1 MSDPETLKVYAA
13 QSQKYA
19 TLTDADLS
27 ADPLLTAFIAALPR
41 GGTALDL
48 GCGPGT
54 AACVM
59 ANAGL
64 QVHATDAVSEMIA
77 LAAQHPLVHA
87 EVKTFDQISG
97 TNLYDGIW
105 ANFSLLHADRT
116 ALPTILLALHT
127 ALKPNGTFHIA
138 MKLGTDTARDSIGR
152 QYTYVIEDELRDLLT
167 TAGFTITKKHTGSG
181 KGLDGT
187 YADWIALAA
196 YG

>member
-1 MSDPETLKVYAA
+1 MSDTETLAVYAA
-13 QSQKYA
+13 QSAKYA
-19 TLTDADLS
+19 ALTNADLS
-27 ADPLLTAFIAALPR
+27 TDPLLTDFIASLPKS
-41 GGTALDL
+41 GSALDL

-54 AACVM
+54 AAGVM

-64 QVHATDAVSEMIA
+64 HVHATDAVPEMIA
-77 LAAQHPLVHA
+77 LVAKHPLVHA
-87 EVKTFDQISG
+87 EVKTFDQING

-105 ANFSLLHADRT
+105 ANFSLLHAERSI
-116 ALPTILLALHT
+116 LPTILHALHT
-127 ALKPNGTFHIA
+127 ALKPQGTFHIA
-138 MKLGTDTARDSIGR
+138 MKLGESTARDCIGR
-152 QYTYVIEDELRDLLT
+152 QYTYVTEAELRDLLT

>member
-1 MSDPETLKVYAA
+1 MSDSETLKIYADQSAKYAA
-13 QSQKYA
+13 
-19 TLTDADLS
+19 LTDDYLS
-27 ADPLLTAFIAALPR
+27 ADPLLTDFIAALPL
-41 GGTALDL
+41 GGSALDL

-54 AACVM
+54 AASVM

-64 QVHATDAVSEMIA
+64 QVHATDAVPEMIA
-77 LAAQHPLVHA
+77 LATQHPLVHA
-87 EVKTFDQISG
+87 EVQTFDQITG

-105 ANFSLLHADRT
+105 ANFSLLHADRST
-116 ALPTILLALHT
+116 LPTILAALHT
-127 ALKPNGTFHIA
+127 ALKPNGYFHIG
-138 MKLGTDTARDSIGR
+138 MKLGETTARDSIGR
-152 QYTYVIEDELRDLLT
+152 QYTYVTEGELRALLT

>member
-1 MSDPETLKVYAA
+1 MSDEETLKIYATQSENYAA
-13 QSQKYA
+13 
-19 TLTDADLS
+19 LTDDDLS
-27 ADPLLTAFIAALPR
+27 SDPLLVEFIAALPR
-41 GGTALDL
+41 GGSALDL

-54 AACVM
+54 AAGVM

-64 QVHATDAVSEMIA
+64 SVHATDAVPEMIA

-87 EVKTFDQISG
+87 EVQTFDQITG
-97 TNLYDGIW
+97 TALYDGIW
-105 ANFSLLHADRT
+105 ANFSLLHAQRS
-116 ALPTILLALHT
+116 ALPTILRALHT
-127 ALKPNGTFHIA
+127 ALKPNGYFHIG
-138 MKLGTDTARDSIGR
+138 MKLGDTTARDSIGR
-152 QYTYVIEDELRDLLT
+152 QYTYVTEPELRALLG